1 VVVSDDVTNAKQARA
16 DFWWVVRTT
25 ILVTVFA
32 AQLIPTQSAGQI
44 RQSPFALS
52 GSAVAPGALS
62 QTQVFDPAATQLSS
76 LWSYQAMSVIAPM
89 IFGDF
94 LPPSALSSSFGLS
107 AVAPMAQTQ
116 GVDPSVST
124 LLNTTVQP
132 GLLPDGQVEAEQT
145 PAPSSGS
152 AVLGSSGDVND
163 SIVGLNGNIISTPG
177 TLPIISAAGG
187 IVPVCADSVEASE
200 LQVGG
205 EYWNGQA
212 VSTSPVQFPRG
223 VFTGGDRPLGGL
235 GPTGSPANISGP
247 GPAGSWCRP
256 GAPTFSTSSPLTS
269 RIFWIVVI
277 VMLVALAVFW
287 LSRGFKMPSRD
298 NTVVSRFKLHPNFD
312 RL

>member
-1 VVVSDDVTNAKQARA
+1 
-16 DFWWVVRTT
+16 
-25 ILVTVFA
+25 
-32 AQLIPTQSAGQI
+32 
-44 RQSPFALS
+44 
-52 GSAVAPGALS
+52 
-62 QTQVFDPAATQLSS
+62 
-76 LWSYQAMSVIAPM
+76 MSVIAPM

-132 GLLPDGQVEAEQT
+132 GLLPGDSQGEAEQT
-145 PAPSSGS
+145 AVPSSGT
-152 AVLGSSGDVND
+152 AVLGSSG

-187 IVPVCADSVEASE
+187 IVSVCTESAEASE

-212 VSTSPVQFPRG
+212 VGTSPVQFPTG
-223 VFTGGDRPLGGL
+223 VFTGGDPANPLGDL
-235 GPTGSPANISGP
+235 GPTGDPTNISGP

-256 GAPTFSTSSPLTS
+256 GAPPFSTS
-269 RIFWIVVI
+269 RIFWIMII

-287 LSRGFKMPSRD
+287 LSRGFKMPSRN
-298 NTVVSRFKLHPNFD
+298 NTIVPKFKLHPNFD